1 LKEISVKILRTP
13 EERFENLPDYPFAPH
28 YVTVD
33 KLRVHY
39 VDEGMRDGPLILM
52 LHGEP
57 SWSFLYRHMIPL
69 FVDAGFRAVAPD
81 LIGFGKSD
89 KPAQQSDYTYQNLV
103 DWTGAWV
110 EALGLRE
117 INLVCQDWG
126 SLIGLRLVAEHPEY
140 FSRVVVA
147 NGGMPTGDQT
157 MPDAFLRWRRFCLVT
172 ARLPIGRIING
183 GTTTDLAKDVRAAY
197 EAPFPDESFK
207 EGARILPGLVPTT
220 PEDPATPANR
230 SAWESLKRFDKPLL
244 TAFSDGDPITA
255 GGERAFQLLVPGAK
269 GQAHTT
275 ITGAGHYLQED
286 KGPELAKVV
295 IDFVTTT

>member
-1 LKEISVKILRTP
+1 MKILRTP
-13 EERFENLPDYPFAPH
+13 EKRFDNLPDYPFAPR

-33 KLRVHY
+33 GVRIHY
-39 VDEGMRDGPLILM
+39 VDEGPRDGELLLL

-57 SWSFLYRHMIPL
+57 SWSYLYRHMIPL
-69 FVDAGFRAVAPD
+69 FVDAGFRTVAPD
-81 LIGFGKSD
+81 LVGFGKSD
-89 KPAQQSDYTYQNLV
+89 KPAELTDYTYQQHV
-103 DWTGAWV
+103 DWLRDWV
-110 EALGLRE
+110 KALALQQ

-126 SLIGLRLVAEHPEY
+126 SLLGLRLVATHPEW
-140 FSRVVVA
+140 FARVVVA
-147 NGGMPTGDQT
+147 NGGLPTGDQT
-157 MPDAFLRWRRFCLVT
+157 MPDEFLRWQRFCQNT

-183 GTTTDLAKDVRAAY
+183 ATTTDLAKDVRAAY
-197 EAPFPDESFK
+197 EAPFPDETFK
-207 EGARILPGLVPTT
+207 AGARIFPGLGPTT
-220 PEDPATPANR
+220 PKDPAAPANR
-230 SAWESLKRFDKPLL
+230 LAWIALKRFDKPFL

-295 IDFVTTT
+295 IDFIRTT